1 MVLLRLKYKKSKN
14 SKNKSKKEKQKTMS
28 NESFPSSNTQQ
39 ELSAAHAAAT
49 EAVETTRAV
58 GAKRAFGNQEKKDSI
73 KLDGIRVEDNNIVG
87 SDYDIVVP
95 DARLNVDVHDIY
107 DGLTAS
113 TKEKTGIYDGSTVYR
128 DGTTDHEPV
137 YVERPDG
144 KGGTYEA
151 EIKGKNAEKMNAII
165 LARAARKI
173 GSAAVRK
180 EEMDSWEDQVAKA
193 A

>member
-1 MVLLRLKYKKSKN
+1 
-14 SKNKSKKEKQKTMS
+14 MS
-28 NESFPSSNTQQ
+28 NESYPSSDTQQ
-39 ELSAAHAAAT
+39 ELSAAHAAAS

-58 GAKRAFGNQEKKDSI
+58 GAKRAFGRQEEKAAI
-73 KLDGIRVEDNNIVG
+73 KLDGIRVEDNNLVG
-87 SDYDIVVP
+87 SNYDIVTD
-95 DARLNVDVHDIY
+95 DARLNVDVHDIF

-113 TKEKTGIYDGSTVYR
+113 TKEETGRYDGSTVYR
-128 DGTTDHEPV
+128 DGTTDHEDV

-151 EIKGKNAEKMNAII
+151 VIKGKNAEKMNAII

-173 GSAAVRK
+173 GSAAVKK
-180 EEMDSWEDQVAKA
+180 EEMDSWEDQVSKA